1 MKQKPRWMK
10 SVIEATKGDLPP
22 LPFGR
27 NRATR
32 DQRMA
37 QSGKTRLA
45 KA

>member
-32 DQRMA
+32 GERRAPSD
-37 QSGKTRLA
+37 KTRLA